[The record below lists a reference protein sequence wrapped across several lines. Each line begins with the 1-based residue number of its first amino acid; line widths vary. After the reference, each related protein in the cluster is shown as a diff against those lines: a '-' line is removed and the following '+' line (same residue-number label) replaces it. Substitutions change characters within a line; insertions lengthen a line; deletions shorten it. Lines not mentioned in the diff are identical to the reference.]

1 MAEPKKAK
9 RKAKG
14 AVRDL
19 KAKRNPKGGGVSL
32 RGRTP
37 GRININ

>member
-1 MAEPKKAK
+1 MAEPKKTK

-14 AVRDL
+14 PVRDL
-19 KAKRNPKGGGVSL
+19 KAKKNPKGGGVSP

-37 GRININ
+37 GKININ